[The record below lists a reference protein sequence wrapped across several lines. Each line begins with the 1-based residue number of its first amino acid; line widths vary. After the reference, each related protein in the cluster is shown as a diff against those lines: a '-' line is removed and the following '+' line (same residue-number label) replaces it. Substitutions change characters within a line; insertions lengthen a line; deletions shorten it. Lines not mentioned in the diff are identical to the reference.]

1 MDERPSGKSYFRNRL
16 GSKVTGV
23 LDTAWDCGTLPSR
36 TMKPVSIL
44 SALIFPA
51 IALADDGAFFRDKV
65 RPILA
70 DHCFK
75 CHSHEASK
83 SKGGLVLD
91 SREALL
97 AGGDTGAA
105 MVPGKPEESLIIKAI
120 SYADKDLQ
128 MPPNKGESKKLGEA
142 QIATLT
148 EWVKM
153 GAPWPGEAKGQ
164 KMTARGKGGITD
176 EDRKWWAIQPVAKVE
191 PPKGA
196 KHPVDAFLLAK
207 MDGVSPAK
215 PAAPEQLVR
224 RIYMDLVGLPP
235 SLSESDAF
243 AKAARENSGVAVAEL
258 VDTLLASPQYGER
271 WARYWLDLVRYA
283 ESDGYKLD
291 EFRPAAWRYR
301 DYVVQSLNADM
312 PYDRF
317 VQEQLAADE
326 LWPGD
331 PRALAATGFLR
342 AGIYEYN
349 NRDVAGQRDSIMNEV
364 TDVTG
369 DVFMGLGVQCARC
382 HDHKFDPILQRDYFR
397 LRSFFEPMLWRD
409 DVPAATAQ
417 ERAAHAQSMKVW
429 EEKTAAVRAKME
441 PLEAKARE
449 VGRKKAVTAFPPE
462 TQAILA
468 KPLDALTPEERPLY
482 DLAFRQVQYEWD
494 HLLNHL
500 KGAEKDQLIKLQ
512 KELSA
517 FDAAKPAPLPELLSV
532 SDVGPV
538 APATRIPKKDGDIAP
553 GFLTILSPDAATIPT
568 LAQSTG
574 RRAALA
580 KWLTDPANPL
590 TARVIVN
597 RVWQSH
603 FGRGLVVNASDFGKL
618 TEPPIHG
625 ELLDW
630 LTRSFVENGWSLKKL
645 HRVMMTSAAYAQ
657 SSGGDTTRDP
667 ENKFHARQPGRR
679 LDAEQVR
686 DAVLATT
693 GELDRQSGGA
703 SVGWDKPRRTIYTKV
718 LRNNRDSL
726 LEVFDV
732 PEGFQSTALRNS
744 TTTSTQALTLFNGPW
759 TLARAKALAARVTR
773 ESSADDGERA
783 FAAMRLAWGR
793 EPSRAEVDAARTFL
807 QKETRIIEARP
818 PEMKPLA
825 LTTDKMPFR
834 EGRGVVLSPSGV
846 DRLFMRASPE
856 FPAGDF
862 TLEAFVVLR
871 SLYEN
876 AEVRTIASHWS
887 GDKKQPGWAFGIT
900 GRQSRY
906 KPQTLVLLLNG
917 EGSPEKEAEPIF
929 SGMNLEIGKPYY
941 VAVTVK
947 IAQLADGVTF
957 YSKDLSND
965 DLPLQVAAIPHLTR
979 GGIRSPGD
987 FTLGAR
993 GTQKSSVWDG
1003 IIDDVRLSRA
1013 ALPAES
1019 LLLNSAQPVSDAT
1032 IGYWKFE
1039 NSSGLYKDSS
1049 PRGHDI
1055 QATIVQSKPADP
1067 AAAAFIDFCHVL
1079 LNSNEFLYL
1088 D

>member
-1 MDERPSGKSYFRNRL
+1 MFMRIP
-16 GSKVTGV
+16 
-23 LDTAWDCGTLPSR
+23 
-36 TMKPVSIL
+36 IL
-44 SALIFPA
+44 SALFLPVLA
-51 IALADDGAFFRDKV
+51 VADDATFFREKV

-75 CHSHEASK
+75 CHSHEANK

-91 SREALL
+91 SREGIL
-97 AGGDTGAA
+97 AGGDTEAA
-105 MVPGKPEESLIIKAI
+105 MVPGKPEESLFIKAI

-128 MPPNKGESKKLGEA
+128 MPPNKGETKKLTDA

-148 EWVKM
+148 EWVKL
-153 GAPWPGEAKGQ
+153 GAPWPSEGKGE
-164 KMTARGKGGITD
+164 KMTARKKGGITD

-196 KHPVDAFLLAK
+196 RHPVDAFLLAK
-207 MDGVSPAK
+207 MDGLSPAK
-215 PAAPEQLVR
+215 PAAPERLVR

-235 SLSESDAF
+235 TARESDAF
-243 AKAARENSGVAVAEL
+243 VKAASENSPAAVAEL
-258 VDTLLASPQYGER
+258 VDRLLASPQYGER
-271 WARYWLDLVRYA
+271 WARSWLDLVRYA

-291 EFRPAAWRYR
+291 EYRPASWRYR
-301 DYVVQSLNADM
+301 DYVVQSLNADL

-331 PRALAATGFLR
+331 PRALAATGYLR

-349 NRDVAGQRDSIMNEV
+349 NRDVEGQRDSIVNEL

-382 HDHKFDPILQRDYFR
+382 HDHKFDAILQRDYFR
-397 LRSFFEPMLWRD
+397 LRAFFEPLLWRE
-409 DVPAATAQ
+409 DVPGATAQ
-417 ERAAHAQSMKVW
+417 EQATYASAMKLW
-429 EEKTAAVRAKME
+429 EEKTASIRERMA

-449 VGRKKAVTAFPPE
+449 TGRHKAAIAFPPE
-462 TQAILA
+462 TQEILA
-468 KPLDALTPEERPLY
+468 KPIGSLTPAERPLY
-482 DLAFRQVQYEWD
+482 DLAFRQIQYEWD
-494 HLLNHL
+494 RLLTHL

-517 FDAAKPAPLPELLSV
+517 FDAEKPAPLPVLLSV
-532 SDVGPV
+532 SDVGPI
-538 APATRIPKKDGDIAP
+538 APPTRIPKKDGEVEP
-553 GFLTILSPDAATIPT
+553 GFLTILSPQSAVIPP
-568 LAQSTG
+568 LANSTG

-590 TARVIVN
+590 TARVMVN

-630 LTRSFVENGWSLKKL
+630 LTRNFVENGWSLKKL
-645 HRVMMTSAAYAQ
+645 HRMMMTSAAYAQ
-657 SSGGDTTRDP
+657 SSDGDTTRDP
-667 ENKFHARQPGRR
+667 ENKFHARQPSRR

-686 DAVLATT
+686 DAILATT
-693 GELDRQSGGA
+693 GELDLQPGGP
-703 SVGWDKPRRTIYTKV
+703 SIGPDKPRRTIYTKV
-718 LRNNRDSL
+718 LRNTRDPL

-744 TTTSTQALTLFNGPW
+744 TTTSTQALTLFNGAW
-759 TLARAKALAARVTR
+759 TLARAKALAARVSK
-773 ESSADDGERA
+773 ESSADLAER
-783 FAAMRLAWGR
+783 AMRLAWNR
-793 EPSRAEVDAARTFL
+793 EPTAAEAEAARAFL
-807 QKETRIIEARP
+807 EKETRLIEARP

-825 LTTDKMPFR
+825 LTTEKMPFR
-834 EGRGVVLSPSGV
+834 EGKGVVLSPTGV
-846 DRLFMRASPE
+846 DRLFMRASPG
-856 FPAGDF
+856 FPDGDF

-929 SGMNLEIGKPYY
+929 SGMHLEVGKPYY
-941 VAVTVK
+941 VAVSVK
-947 IAQLADGVTF
+947 VAELAEGVTF

-965 DLPLQVAAIPHLTR
+965 DLPLQVAAIPHITR
-979 GGIRSPGD
+979 GGIRGVGD

-1013 ALPAES
+1013 ALPAEA
-1019 LLLNSAQPVSDAT
+1019 LMLNSAQPVSDAT
-1032 IGYWKFE
+1032 VGYWKFE
-1039 NSSGLYKDSS
+1039 TTSGLYKDSS
-1049 PRGHDI
+1049 TRGHDI
-1055 QATIVQSKPADP
+1055 EAKIVQAKPADP
-1067 AAAAFIDFCHVL
+1067 AAAAFIDFCHIL